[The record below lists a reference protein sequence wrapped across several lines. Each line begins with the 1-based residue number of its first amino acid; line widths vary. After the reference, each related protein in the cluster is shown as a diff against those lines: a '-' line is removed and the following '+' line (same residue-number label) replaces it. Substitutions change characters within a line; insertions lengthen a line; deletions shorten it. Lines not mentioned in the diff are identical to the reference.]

1 MKGPCRDC
9 WDPVDK
15 EGEELCDWC
24 KMTPEQ
30 RRKREIRNNILIAV
44 GLIMVMAAMI
54 LSIIGD

>member
-30 RRKREIRNNILIAV
+30 RKSKQKINTAILAVIILIVA
-44 GLIMVMAAMI
+44 GLIG
-54 LSIIGD
+54 LSVNPP